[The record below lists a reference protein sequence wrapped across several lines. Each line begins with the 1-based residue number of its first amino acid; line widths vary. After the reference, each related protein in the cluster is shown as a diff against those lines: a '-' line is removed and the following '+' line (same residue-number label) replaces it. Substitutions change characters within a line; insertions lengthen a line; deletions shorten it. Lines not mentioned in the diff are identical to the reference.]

1 MLWLLPVIVLLLSM
15 AALLSASE
23 TALFSLTRM
32 ESAREQLGGNV
43 ARAVERMLR
52 RPLESLITI
61 IGCTEALS
69 VFTECL
75 VTSLLLYLASERGAY
90 LAVPINL
97 VLILLLTDIT
107 PKTLALGFPA
117 AVMRITGRPLAA
129 LTRLLHPITHYFSPE
144 HPTALEP
151 LSETEFKALIR
162 ASVQEGQIEPAER
175 DLIYRVFDLGGRRA
189 SDIMSP
195 RERIFAIPI
204 DTPPEQLG
212 GEVARGHFSRVP
224 IYRGDLDHV
233 VGILHV
239 KELVRRRLEMAPT
252 RIERLLRP
260 PFFIPPSKP
269 LGELLDEMRRDR
281 AQIALVVNEFGK
293 LLGLVTLEDLLEE
306 LFGEIQDEFD
316 SEGPE
321 ISALGEGRWSV
332 SGSTEVRRL
341 AEVAPS
347 PGLFSGESNET
358 TLNRLILRRLGR
370 VPREGERFTLMGVEV
385 IVNKVRGA
393 SIERV
398 TMRRGAQ

>member
-1 MLWLLPVIVLLLSM
+1 MWWLPPAIILLLMM
-15 AALLSASE
+15 AGLLSASE

-32 ESAREQLGGNV
+32 ESAREQLAGNV
-43 ARAVERMLR
+43 ARAVEQMLR

-75 VTSLLLYLASERGAY
+75 VTSLLLYLVGARGAY
-90 LAVPINL
+90 LAVPVNL

-107 PKTLALGFPA
+107 PKTLALGFPT
-117 AVMRITGRPLAA
+117 AVMHLTARPLAA
-129 LTRLLHPITHYFSPE
+129 LTGLLHPVTHYFSPE
-144 HPTALEP
+144 HAAGLEP

-189 SDIMSP
+189 SDIMTP

-204 DTPPEQLG
+204 NTRPEQLA

-239 KELVRRRLEMAPT
+239 KELVRRRLEMAPP

-260 PFFIPPSKP
+260 AFFIPPSKL

-321 ISALGEGRWSV
+321 ISSLGEGRWSV

-341 AEVAPS
+341 AEIADS
-347 PGLFSGESNET
+347 PRLLAGESGET
-358 TLNRLILRRLGR
+358 TLNRLILRRMGR

-398 TMRRGAQ
+398 TMRRAAP